1 MPHHDEHDDRHDRG
15 LAYDLATLRGRTL
28 PAPAR
33 IERRRALQIFGGA
46 GLGLL
51 LVACGDDS
59 SESSTASTAGP
70 TTTTTGATATTGV
83 ATTTTAASSGETTV
97 TEAVPEETAGPYP
110 GDGSNGP
117 NVLTEIGIVR
127 TDIRP
132 SFGPYSG
139 TAEGV
144 ALSIA
149 LKVVSAGSG
158 DPLPGAAVYVW
169 HCDREGR
176 YSLYS
181 QGVTDQNYLRGVQVA
196 DDAGSLGF
204 TSIYPGAYLGRWPHI
219 HFEVFSSLD
228 DATSGSGAMTTSQIA
243 LLEDVSADVYAGAS
257 GYSQSVTN
265 LARTSLDSDMVFRDG
280 ASLQLPTMSGDI
292 DAGIALALTFAV

>member
-1 MPHHDEHDDRHDRG
+1 MPHDVEHDDRHDRG
-15 LAYDLATLRGRTL
+15 LAYDLATLRARAL
-28 PAPAR
+28 AAPAR

-70 TTTTTGATATTGV
+70 TTTTTAASATTG
-83 ATTTTAASSGETTV
+83 ATTATTAASSGETV
-97 TEAVPEETAGPYP
+97 TEAVPEETAGPFP

-117 NVLTEIGIVR
+117 NVLPESGIVR

-144 ALSIA
+144 PLSIA

-158 DPLPGAAVYVW
+158 EPLPGAAVYVW

-181 QGVTDQNYLRGVQVA
+181 QGVTDQNYLRGVQAA

-204 TSIYPGAYLGRWPHI
+204 TSIYPGAYSGRWPHI

-228 DATSGSGAMTTSQIA
+228 DATSGSGAMATSQIA
-243 LLEDVSADVYAGAS
+243 LLEDFSADVYAGAS

-265 LARTSLDSDMVFRDG
+265 LARTSLDSDMVFSDG

>member
-15 LAYDLATLRGRTL
+15 LAYDLATLRARAV
-28 PAPAR
+28 PASAR

-70 TTTTTGATATTGV
+70 TTTTTAASATTG
-83 ATTTTAASSGETTV
+83 ATTATTAASSGETV
-97 TEAVPEETAGPYP
+97 TEAVPEETAGPFP

-117 NVLTEIGIVR
+117 NVLAESGVVR
-127 TDIRP
+127 TDIRS
-132 SFGPYSG
+132 SFGSYSG

-144 ALSIA
+144 PLSIA

-181 QGVTDQNYLRGVQVA
+181 EGVTDQNYLRGVQAA

-204 TSIYPGAYLGRWPHI
+204 TSIYPGAYSGRWPHI

-228 DATSGSGAMTTSQIA
+228 DATSGSGAMATSQIA

-257 GYSQSVTN
+257 GYSQSITN
-265 LARTSLDSDMVFRDG
+265 LARTSLDSDMVFSDG